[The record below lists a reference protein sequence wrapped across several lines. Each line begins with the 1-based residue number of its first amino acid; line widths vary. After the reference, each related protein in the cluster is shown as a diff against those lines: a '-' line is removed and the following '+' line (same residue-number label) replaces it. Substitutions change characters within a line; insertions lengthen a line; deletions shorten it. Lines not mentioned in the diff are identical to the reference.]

1 MIVFD
6 DAALDDLEQIFDFTQ
21 VFDPDWALSQI
32 ARVRRAVQ
40 VLDEHPF
47 IGRRVNGELRELV
60 ISSGKTGFVALY
72 QYEELDDLVRILA
85 VRHQREAGYRDR

>member
-6 DAALDDLEQIFDFTQ
+6 EGALDDLEQIFDFTQ
-21 VFDPDWALSQI
+21 EFDLEWAVSQL

-47 IGRRVNGELRELV
+47 VGRRVSGELRELV

>member
-6 DAALDDLEQIFDFTQ
+6 EGALEDLERIFDFTR
-21 VFDPDWALSQI
+21 DLDLEWALSQI
-32 ARVRRAVQ
+32 RRVRRAVEI
-40 VLDEHPF
+40 LDEHPL
-47 IGRRVNGELRELV
+47 IGRRVSGELRELV

-85 VRHQREAGYRDR
+85 VRHQREAGFRGR